1 MGNCDEKRIRQ
12 KFIEETLQ
20 LSNLYGISGWETGV
34 AEAVA
39 ALLKPY
45 MDTVEVDRFGNL
57 IGRKSCGR
65 EGAPVLLLDA
75 HMDQVGLMVSRVTEE
90 GYLLFE
96 KSGGVDPRVLP
107 GGRVRVTAFDGN
119 VYPGV
124 IGGLPEVFDD
134 EAAAAPA
141 EKMFIDVGMTAEQM
155 KGCIRPGDP
164 VYFHTKARMLTDKNL
179 TGNALDDRA
188 CFTCI
193 LYALEQLMQED
204 RWPDCDIIVIGASA
218 EEVRGK
224 GVFGIGYDLQP
235 DLAVAVDVCHAET
248 YDVSPLDGVHPVGS
262 GPSIAVG
269 AMGHVDFAEKLMT
282 VCGEKQIPYSIDA
295 NVGES
300 WTDAD
305 CYYEAG
311 TGIRTMLVSLPL
323 RYMHT
328 PTEQL
333 YIEDGVNTGKA
344 LAELIAAFPRW
355 AEETAERAENEGG
368 GLL

>member
-1 MGNCDEKRIRQ
+1 MEEKRKK
-12 KFIEETLQ
+12 KFLEETLQ
-20 LSNLYGISGWETGV
+20 LSNLYGISGWETQV
-34 AEAVA
+34 AEAA
-39 ALLKPY
+39 ADLLKPY

-65 EGAPVLLLDA
+65 EGAPLLLLDA
-75 HMDQVGLMVSRVTEE
+75 HMDQVGLVVSKVTAE
-90 GYLLFE
+90 GFLLFE

-107 GGRVRVTAFDGN
+107 GGRVRITGFDGN

-124 IGGLPEVFDD
+124 IGGQAETFDD
-134 EAAAAPA
+134 EAAASPT
-141 EKMFIDVGMTAEQM
+141 EKMFIDVGMSAEQIQA
-155 KGCIRPGDP
+155 CIRPGDP
-164 VYFHTKARMLTDKNL
+164 VYFHTGARMLTEKNL

-193 LYALEQLMQED
+193 LYALQQLTDEG
-204 RWPDCDIIVIGASA
+204 RWPDCDVAVIGASS
-218 EEVRGK
+218 EEMRAK
-224 GVFGIGYDLQP
+224 GVFGLGYDLKP

-269 AMGHVDFAEKLMT
+269 AMGHVDFAEKLIEL
-282 VCGEKQIPYSIDA
+282 CEEKDIPYSIDP
-295 NVGES
+295 NMGES

-328 PTEQL
+328 PTEQM
-333 YIEDGVNTGKA
+333 YVEDGVNTGKA
-344 LAELIAAFPRW
+344 LAELIAAFPKW
-355 AEETAERAENEGG
+355 HEEEGG
-368 GLL
+368 ELL